1 VLKARKITDKLE
13 THTLTHTGE
22 SVQLN

>member
-13 THTLTHTGE
+13 THTDV
-22 SVQLN
+22 SVPLPV